1 MQQGC
6 IPRARPIK
14 RPSSRRGGP
23 AADAARG
30 PCRCM
35 GTAQGPRR
43 AGPAIAQAAWLVPRP
58 GFEPGR
64 TGQGPADFLTST
76 AFAARGQGHGS
87 GSGARL
93 HHAGRQAGAGARRPL
108 STPSTRGLAA
118 GAWLGVASQR
128 PGPCRGFAEFD
139 GIHAGRFRAGCSMT
153 QVRCVCLFRHRGDA
167 DRMVAAPSGAAVAHR
182 RPARLRA
189 IVSSSVKRRERVRKA
204 LPSGPS
210 SEKVPP
216 WPPSTTSMMS
226 WVCFQYSYCWAP
238 M

>member
-1 MQQGC
+1 MAC
-6 IPRARPIK
+6 ARPIK
-14 RPSSRRGGP
+14 RPSSRRAVGMAGCPRASCRCGAPRARGRRPRRGP
-23 AADAARG
+23 AGWCPDPGSNRDGPVKVRRIFVPPRLSPPAAGAAVRGLERAFTMPAAR
-30 PCRCM
+30 PV
-35 GTAQGPRR
+35 QV
-43 AGPAIAQAAWLVPRP
+43 PAVRSLHLPA
-58 GFEPGR
+58 PGR
-64 TGQGPADFLTST
+64 ET
-76 AFAARGQGHGS
+76 
-87 GSGARL
+87 
-93 HHAGRQAGAGARRPL
+93 
-108 STPSTRGLAA
+108 
-118 GAWLGVASQR
+118 AWLGVASHR
-128 PGPCRGFAEFD
+128 PGPGRGFADFD

-167 DRMVAAPSGAAVAHR
+167 GRMVAAPSGAAVAHR